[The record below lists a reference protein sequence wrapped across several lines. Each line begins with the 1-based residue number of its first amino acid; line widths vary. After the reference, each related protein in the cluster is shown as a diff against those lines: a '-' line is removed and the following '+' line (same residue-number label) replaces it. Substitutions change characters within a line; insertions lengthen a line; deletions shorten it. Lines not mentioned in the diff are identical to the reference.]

1 MSRTRWAAVLALY
14 GIVAVGAMLVLGGQL
29 PPCFGTVPTGEV
41 TPQCYAAWQASRSW
55 LDRLFD
61 TPLGGVA
68 VFLVLALA
76 TWAVTRLAGRRR
88 HSSGAWEA
96 R

>member
-1 MSRTRWAAVLALY
+1 MTRKQWAAGLVLY
-14 GIVAVGAMLVLGGQL
+14 GIAALLIVVFVGHQL

-41 TPQCYAAWQASRSW
+41 TPQCFSQWQASRSL

-68 VFLVLALA
+68 VFLALVA
-76 TWAVTRLAGRRR
+76 GTWVVTTIAGGGL
-88 HSSGAWEA
+88 HPSLKNEA
-96 R
+96 E